1 MLTRIYR
8 LRTRAGD
15 ERGFTLIEVLV
26 AMVTGIVVTGALFSI
41 LDFSVKQTGRLS
53 QISQVA
59 QTSGTAMTHIV
70 DELHSACL
78 SPGYAPVKAGSTSS
92 KLIFVNAYFPETNE
106 KAEAEYKFVRK
117 DELEYTAAGKLTD
130 TLSRPTGE
138 EKEGEFPWKVSGTTT
153 FAEGVSLFGGG
164 SSTEPVFKYYEYLK
178 EPSSGGS
185 TEGASTLTEISPATL
200 TAAQAAKVASVT
212 VSFRTSPT
220 KKEGALSKSAESGIP
235 VDLKTQTTF
244 AFSAPN
250 SESTISAGP
259 CE

>member
-1 MLTRIYR
+1 MLTRLSH
-8 LRTRAGD
+8 LRRRAGD

-26 AMVTGIVVTGALFSI
+26 AMVTGVIVTGALFAI

-53 QISQVA
+53 EVSQVA
-59 QTSGTAMTHIV
+59 QTSGTAMTHVV

-78 SPGYAPVKAGSTSS
+78 SPGYAPVKAGSTAT

-117 DELEYTAAGKLTD
+117 DELEYVSTGKLTD
-130 TLSRPTGE
+130 ALSRATGE
-138 EKEGEFPWKVSGTTT
+138 ETEGEFPWKASGTTT
-153 FAEGVSLFGGG
+153 LAEGISPFGGI
-164 SSTEPVFKYYEYLK
+164 STEPVFRYYEYSLSS
-178 EPSSGGS
+178 SSGTS
-185 TEGASTLTEISPATL
+185 EAGASTLKEMTITTL
-200 TAAQAAKVASVT
+200 TAAQASKVASVT

-220 KKEGALSKSAESGIP
+220 KKEAALSKASEAGLP
-235 VDLKTQTTF
+235 VDLRTQTTF

-250 SESTISAGP
+250 SESTISAAP